1 MLQYERQKNILD
13 HLKINKSAT
22 VKELAGAIYTSE
34 ASVRRDLAELEKE
47 GHIKRVYGGVM
58 LASYANEVV
67 PVELRDSANTKVKD
81 EIAKKAAELIKSGD
95 TVFMDASTTVFRIC
109 KYIKDKNNIKVITN
123 NIRVAQELGGS
134 DIKVYCTGG
143 EFFEKRG
150 CFLGPFAEDFIEKVS
165 ADIMFFSSQGISKD
179 GLISDVDERENS
191 LRAKM
196 LKNARHKVFLCDYSK
211 FGAQRPFILCNK
223 DDIDRIISEKEIVF
237 EKL

>member
-1 MLQYERQKNILD
+1 METKIFKAD
-13 HLKINKSAT
+13 TEGLKA
-22 VKELAGAIYTSE
+22 
-34 ASVRRDLAELEKE
+34 
-47 GHIKRVYGGVM
+47 
-58 LASYANEVV
+58 
-67 PVELRDSANTKVKD
+67 
-81 EIAKKAAELIKSGD
+81 AAELIKSGD

-109 KYIKDKNNIKVITN
+109 KYIKDKSNIKVITN

-196 LKNARHKVFLCDYSK
+196 IKNSKQKVFLCDYSK
-211 FGAQRPFILCNK
+211 FGVVKPFILCDK
-223 DDIDRIISEKEIVF
+223 DDIDTIICEKEIIF
-237 EKL
+237 EKVSPK

>member
-1 MLQYERQKNILD
+1 MLQYERQKSILD
-13 HLKINKSAT
+13 YLKLNKAAT
-22 VKELAGAIYTSE
+22 VKELAEAIYTSE
-34 ASVRRDLAELEKE
+34 ASVRRDLAFLEKD

-58 LASYANEVV
+58 LASHANEVV

-81 EIAKKAAELIKSGD
+81 EIAKAAAGLIKNGD

-109 KYIKDKNNIKVITN
+109 KYIKDKSNIKIITN

-143 EFFEKRG
+143 EFFGKRD
-150 CFLGPFAEDFIEKVS
+150 CFLGSFAEAFIENVY
-165 ADIMFFSSQGISKD
+165 ADIMFFSSQGISEA

-196 LKNARHKVFLCDYSK
+196 LKNAKQKVFLCDYSK
-211 FGAQRPFILCNK
+211 FGVTRPFILCTK
-223 DDIDRIISEKEIVF
+223 DDVDKIICEKKIEF
-237 EKL
+237 KK